1 MGSFK
6 NLTYGETCVLLI
18 FYFLNRYSKNS
29 NYFLQ
34 VSFLDENG
42 ESIWHDRVVS
52 NEEIYLFRF
61 KKVLEGVINVA
72 GRGYE
77 VSNTP
82 APTVLMR
89 GLTLGFCILNSF
101 LGFRILLFGPKPVGS
116 WPPLPVTSVVYSTL
130 DWLSVTLEIFQRFDR
145 RQSVQLGSDRP
156 FRRRSAQSPSHVT
169 PSKPFTTLKGMAVSS
184 AMASAHVLNPS

>member
-1 MGSFK
+1 MGSFQ
-6 NLTYGETCVLLI
+6 NLTYGKTCVLLI

-52 NEEIYLFRF
+52 NDEIYLFRF

-77 VSNTP
+77 VSYAP

-101 LGFRILLFGPKPVGS
+101 LGFRILLFGPKRVGS
-116 WPPLPVTSVVYSTL
+116 WPPLPVMSVVSSTL
-130 DWLSVTLEIFQRFDR
+130 DWLSVTLEIFQRSDR